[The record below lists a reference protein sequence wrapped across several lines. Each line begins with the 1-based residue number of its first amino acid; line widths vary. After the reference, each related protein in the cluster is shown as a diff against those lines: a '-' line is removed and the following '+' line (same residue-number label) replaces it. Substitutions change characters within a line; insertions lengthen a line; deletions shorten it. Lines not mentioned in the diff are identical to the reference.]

1 VTTKPATPKPG
12 ATSLE
17 AALLVDRAK
26 PRTPSVESEVSVTA
40 TGQFVLFLSG
50 PEEQKL
56 RFQGE
61 KPLRCASRLL
71 PPGSRKVAG
80 PVSAPPTPSRALVR
94 SCGPRSWLVRKPA
107 QTALPPST
115 RNRTGGRPRQQEQRV
130 SEHLREKQKHRN
142 SLRRPVAAVAAL
154 VPVCGMGLLERSA
167 TSHWPKKAHVGC
179 AIGSQTFSSK
189 LVCVLTAARHE
200 AKVESTSEKRIDQ

>member
-56 RFQGE
+56 RFQGADHSAA
-61 KPLRCASRLL
+61 LRGPF
-71 PPGSRKVAG
+71 PPGVETLARLFR
-80 PVSAPPTPSRALVR
+80 PPAPAPSR
-94 SCGPRSWLVRKPA
+94 
-107 QTALPPST
+107 
-115 RNRTGGRPRQQEQRV
+115 
-130 SEHLREKQKHRN
+130 
-142 SLRRPVAAVAAL
+142 
-154 VPVCGMGLLERSA
+154 
-167 TSHWPKKAHVGC
+167 
-179 AIGSQTFSSK
+179 
-189 LVCVLTAARHE
+189 
-200 AKVESTSEKRIDQ
+200 